1 MIIRRI
7 ALIIITTIIILI
19 IIAIIM
25 TKIIN
30 ICRWL
35 PPMKTFPP
43 KTRGNLSGD
52 NSLNKIKRNLLHK
65 SRSLSPRN
73 RPPSP
78 KIWSISPKNRSL
90 RPKTC
95 NENLAVDN
103 ISSETD
109 TNEEKDFK
117 ILSDK
122 HVDLTINTAKEFLEL
137 EPRKLRARHM
147 SMFDFKTQFNEGKRT
162 KSPKKIE
169 NLHDLSRRGRN
180 FTKDLTDR
188 SRASSRASA
197 ASRYLI

>member
-1 MIIRRI
+1 
-7 ALIIITTIIILI
+7 
-19 IIAIIM
+19 M

-43 KTRGNLSGD
+43 KTRGNLSRD
-52 NSLNKIKRNLLHK
+52 NSLKKMRRNLLHK
-65 SRSLSPRN
+65 ARSLSPKN

-78 KIWSISPKNRSL
+78 KIRSISPKNRSL
-90 RPKTC
+90 RPKSR
-95 NENLAVDN
+95 NENLAVDS

-109 TNEEKDFK
+109 TTEKIDFK

-122 HVDLTINTAKEFLEL
+122 QVDLTINTAKEILEL
-137 EPRKLRARHM
+137 EPRKLTSRHM

-169 NLHDLSRRGRN
+169 NLYDLSRRGRN
-180 FTKDLTDR
+180 FTKDLSDR

-197 ASRYLI
+197 ASRYFHTRMNV